1 MDLCSG
7 DSRKTDAKETT
18 VMFQDTATEESPR
31 LMLTIE
37 EAARRLSVS
46 RSTFYDLLQRGE
58 IESVHIGSLR
68 RVPVDCLEEF
78 VARCR
83 REGRHPRTR

>member
-1 MDLCSG
+1 M
-7 DSRKTDAKETT
+7 
-18 VMFQDTATEESPR
+18 VQDTAVEEAPR

-46 RSTFYDLLQRGE
+46 RSTLYDLLQRGE

-68 RVPVDCLEEF
+68 RVPVDCLEDF

-83 REGRHPRTR
+83 REGHHPRTK

>member
-1 MDLCSG
+1 MC
-7 DSRKTDAKETT
+7 
-18 VMFQDTATEESPR
+18 QDTAVEDAPR

>member
-1 MDLCSG
+1 
-7 DSRKTDAKETT
+7 
-18 VMFQDTATEESPR
+18 MFQDTVAEESPR

-46 RSTFYDLLQRGE
+46 RSTLYDLMQRGE
-58 IESVHIGSLR
+58 VESVHIGSLR
-68 RVPVDCLEEF
+68 RVPVDCLEDF

-83 REGRHPRTR
+83 REGRHPRSR

>member
-1 MDLCSG
+1 M
-7 DSRKTDAKETT
+7 A
-18 VMFQDTATEESPR
+18 QDTATEEAPR
-31 LMLTIE
+31 LMLTVE

-46 RSTFYDLLQRGE
+46 RTTLYDLLHRGE

-83 REGRHPRTR
+83 REGRHPRIR